1 MTLKRK
7 GGIMLRYFR
16 GILLLALVIT
26 FTGVFA
32 QDQQTIYLKDGT
44 SVKGKIV
51 NQDSNNLLVETS
63 YGTLEIPKVNVLRI
77 DYGRELIKTQE
88 IAQPEPIKIEG
99 QTTKSAVS
107 SGSVMVSGLISFTN
121 SSGNLYTYD
130 GQSLTS
136 FTLVP
141 NLVLFAAKSFGIGF
155 DLSLTTLSQGGSSA
169 TSIAIGPK
177 ILFMGGEPNASS
189 YFFAGMGMNYMSISQ
204 SGYYGSEING
214 TRIKFSLGIV
224 PMVRQHLGFPIE
236 AGILIDNLGQASYRE
251 SGIVLVIGTG
261 LAGFIF

>member
-1 MTLKRK
+1 MLKYIK
-7 GGIMLRYFR
+7 AV
-16 GILLLALVIT
+16 ILLVLVIT

-32 QDQQTIYLKDGT
+32 QESQTIYLKDGT
-44 SVKGKIV
+44 SVKGKVV
-51 NQDSNNLLVETS
+51 NQDATNLLVETS
-63 YGTLEIPKVNVLRI
+63 YGTLEIPKANVLRI
-77 DYGRELIKTQE
+77 DYGKELIKTQE
-88 IAQPEPIKIEG
+88 IVQPETIKIEG

-136 FTLVP
+136 FTLTP
-141 NLVLFAAKSFGIGF
+141 NLVFFAAKSFGIGF
-155 DLSLTTLSQGGSSA
+155 DFSLTALSQGGSSA

-189 YFFAGMGMNYMSISQ
+189 YFFAGMGMNYMNISQ

-214 TRIKFSLGIV
+214 TRIKFSLGVV
-224 PMVRQHLGFPIE
+224 PTTGQHLGFPIE
-236 AGILIDNLGQASYRE
+236 VGILLDNLGTSSYHE
-251 SGIVLVIGTG
+251 SGLVLFIGTG